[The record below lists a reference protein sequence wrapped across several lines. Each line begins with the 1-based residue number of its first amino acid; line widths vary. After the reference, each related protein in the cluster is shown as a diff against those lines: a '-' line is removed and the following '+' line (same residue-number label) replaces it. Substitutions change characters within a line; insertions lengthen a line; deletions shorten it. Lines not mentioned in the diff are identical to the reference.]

1 MFTPLYSSWMDL
13 KPPYVGGGY
22 CGRTLSLNRTKA
34 DRGSNPIRS
43 THDPLNV
50 EVFIMFNPMG
60 GGNITVQQADD
71 ENRVQPG
78 AITDKKPGN
87 YADIG

>member
-1 MFTPLYSSWMDL
+1 MYQLDSQ
-13 KPPYVGGGY
+13 G
-22 CGRTLSLNRTKA
+22 
-34 DRGSNPIRS
+34 
-43 THDPLNV
+43 
-50 EVFIMFNPMG
+50 VFIMFNPMG